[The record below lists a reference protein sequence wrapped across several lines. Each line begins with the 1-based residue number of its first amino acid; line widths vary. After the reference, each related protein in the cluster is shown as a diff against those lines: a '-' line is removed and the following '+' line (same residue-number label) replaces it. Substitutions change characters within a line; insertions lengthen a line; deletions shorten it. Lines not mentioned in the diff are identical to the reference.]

1 MKKRNQSWT
10 INIRTVSKRKT
21 TSGSVAKR
29 VQHTHTHTHTH
40 TSCMNNYAKIVSK
53 DFHYWPIQ
61 SSFLLLL
68 LLLFKMAA
76 VRSTAKMASSSSL
89 RPLANRIAFF
99 IGSKLINTNDT
110 TCVWRRLLIRLLL
123 TTGPFSLVD
132 AQKKKPEN
140 RNRPTSPQRAGGRCC
155 REQQQQQQQ
164 QPKKKNG
171 SEKPSF
177 NLASASRSVIDRA
190 SFVLT
195 AAMRF
200 TLCATVD
207 CFSFFS
213 FFFC

>member
-29 VQHTHTHTHTH
+29 VQHTHTHTH

-132 AQKKKPEN
+132 AQKKNPKIETDRPVRSAQVVAAAANNNNNNNNNN
-140 RNRPTSPQRAGGRCC
+140 RRKKTDPKNLHSIWRRPLDP
-155 REQQQQQQQ
+155 
-164 QPKKKNG
+164 
-171 SEKPSF
+171 
-177 NLASASRSVIDRA
+177 
-190 SFVLT
+190 
-195 AAMRF
+195 
-200 TLCATVD
+200 
-207 CFSFFS
+207 
-213 FFFC
+213 